1 MRRYKGKRQ
10 AKDFWGDMFMVV
22 TVTWIAFIIF
32 VLAAYKVSGQEVAPN
47 QQVVSAAEE
56 KEYGHIV
63 PTVYELEDQ
72 AASGTDSSV
81 DYDNVAMFKVTH
93 YCGCAKCCGKWSQ
106 GSESETI
113 GAYGVT
119 LTPYHS
125 IAVDPKLIP
134 LGTVLHDKS
143 GNWYV
148 AEDTGSA
155 IKGNRV
161 DLFVGN
167 HEQALSMGVSEI
179 ELYW

>member
-1 MRRYKGKRQ
+1 MKRYKGKRQ
-10 AKDFWGDMFMVV
+10 AKNFWEDMFYKI
-22 TVTWIAFIIF
+22 TVLWIAFAIF
-32 VLAAYKVSGQEVAPN
+32 VICAYTVNGQEIVPEKEN
-47 QQVVSAAEE
+47 DVSSVDE

-63 PTVYELEDQ
+63 PLVYEVEQ
-72 AASGTDSSV
+72 TEKEVEPVYTNSGV
-81 DYDNVAMFKVTH
+81 FRVTH
-93 YCGCAKCCGKWSQ
+93 YCGCNKCCGKWSQ

-113 GAYGVT
+113 GAYGVK

-125 IAVDPKLIP
+125 IAVDPSIIP
-134 LGTVLHDKS
+134 LGTVLHDDS
-143 GNWYV
+143 GNWYI

-179 ELYW
+179 KLYW